1 MCTVNM
7 TFEVPESKHINIEAL
22 KAQMNGF
29 FNLLLSM
36 PSIVEPGNSTI
47 EENGREASLEL
58 LDHLDKARQEIRE
71 GNCTVLNGKE
81 EINAFFESL

>member
-1 MCTVNM
+1 M

-22 KAQMNGF
+22 KTQMNGF

-36 PSIVEPGNSTI
+36 PSIMEQDGSAG
-47 EENGREASLEL
+47 EDGRWEASPEL
-58 LDHLDKARQEIRE
+58 LERLDKARQEIRE